1 MAAVQTYF
9 EQFHSN
15 IRLDDDDENAKLREK
30 RDTLVKDLRNRLP
43 EDMPGFDSFNQ
54 GSYSMNT
61 GTVPRD
67 GNYDID
73 VGIIFDCKK
82 DKYED
87 PVELK
92 KKVRDALN
100 YGNRTVNIR
109 RPCVTVNYMRNGE
122 PEYHVDLAI
131 YVKRDDDMLDITMGK
146 EHSEDD
152 KRIYQVSEPKRLTSL
167 INDRF
172 SGDDAAQYR
181 RCIRYIKR
189 WRDVQ
194 FSNGGA
200 PLSIALTVAAYRWF
214 QVNKDIMSGKY
225 IDLVALRLLVKN
237 MLNQFTSV
245 ITEDG
250 KISSRLKIILPVQ
263 PSSDLME
270 KLTDTQMET
279 FKVKLQYLYDALVD
293 ASEEPLPEEACK
305 TLRRQFGDEFPVP
318 AKEETAKAVS
328 APYVS
333 TGTSA

>member
-9 EQFHSN
+9 EKFHSN
-15 IRLDDDDENAKLREK
+15 VRLDEDDENAKLREK
-30 RDTLVKDLRNRLP
+30 RETLLKDLRNRLP
-43 EDMPGFDSFNQ
+43 DDVPGFESFNQ

-61 GTVPRD
+61 GTVPLD

-82 DKYED
+82 DKYPD

-92 KKVRDALN
+92 EKVRNALN

-109 RPCVTVNYMRNGE
+109 RPCVTVNYLRDGK

-131 YVKRDDDMLDITMGK
+131 YVKRDDEMLDIMMGK
-146 EHSEDD
+146 EHSEDS
-152 KRIYQVSEPKRLTSL
+152 KRFYQISEPKRLTGL

-181 RCIRYIKR
+181 RCIRYLKR

-214 QVNKDIMSGKY
+214 QPHKDIMSGKY
-225 IDLVALRLLVKN
+225 VDLVAMRLLVKN

-245 ITEDG
+245 VTENG
-250 KISSRLKIILPVQ
+250 TIASRLKIALPVQ
-263 PSSDLME
+263 PNSDLME

-279 FKVKLQYLYDALVD
+279 FKVKLQTLYDALVD
-293 ASEEPLPEEACK
+293 AFEEPLPEDACK
-305 TLRRQFGDEFPVP
+305 TLRKQFGDEFPVP
-318 AKEETAKAVS
+318 EKEETAKAVR